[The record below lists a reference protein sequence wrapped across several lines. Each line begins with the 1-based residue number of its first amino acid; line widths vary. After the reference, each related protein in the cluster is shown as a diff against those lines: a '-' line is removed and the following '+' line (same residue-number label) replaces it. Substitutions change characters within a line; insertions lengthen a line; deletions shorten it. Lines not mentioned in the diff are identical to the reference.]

1 MALVRCA
8 QFTLYRVYIM
18 VTHSMSKGLDE
29 LKTANTFFHSI
40 VRKATLLLDESD
52 NR

>member
-1 MALVRCA
+1 MAPVRCA

-29 LKTANTFFHSI
+29 LKTANTFPPFNC
-40 VRKATLLLDESD
+40 AESD
-52 NR
+52 PVA